1 MIEQKEIMIK
11 KSTTPEIKVVTAYP
25 KLLITKYYYK
35 GMAGSCR
42 NRIFCKICLALR
54 KLFWL
59 LPLSF
64 ILCACPFE
72 SSVPLET
79 GPTEPVDTTLI
90 GYWYGIV
97 KDGSDFF
104 GIEALDITKQSDS
117 LYSIIRY
124 GKNIKGDMIM
134 PDTAYLTGYTSYIGE
149 QQFMSIASSIVSVT
163 TVGKK
168 KPPVVK
174 TEKIYYIA
182 QFERRHDT
190 LTVKAISE
198 NFLPIHKIFNSP
210 EELKQTV
217 VDMMGQGKTIF
228 DDLYSLSYRKIP
240 KPAHF

>member
-1 MIEQKEIMIK
+1 MIEQREIMIK

-79 GPTEPVDTTLI
+79 GPIEPVDSTLL

-104 GIEALDITKQSDS
+104 GIEALDISKQSDS

-124 GKNIKGDMIM
+124 GKNIKGDMIL

-149 QQFMSIASSIVSVT
+149 RRFMSIASSIVSVT

-210 EELKQTV
+210 QELKQTV